1 MNGKGE
7 FRSEEASGTEHEKQE
22 PTSAELAEVCQ
33 EVLSKEDCAEIA
45 GMPFDEAL
53 RYAFTLLIENG
64 IDDPEKFL
72 KEKGI
77 LE

>member
-7 FRSEEASGTEHEKQE
+7 FRSEGASGTKQEKQE
-22 PTSAELAEVCQ
+22 PTSAELAEACQ
-33 EVLSKEDCAEIA
+33 EVLTEEDCAEIA

-53 RYAFTLLIENG
+53 GYAFTLLIENG
-64 IDDPEKFL
+64 IEDPEEFL
-72 KEKGI
+72 KGKGL